1 MTIRPAR
8 PEDVEAVRR
17 VVRTAYE
24 HYVTRL
30 GKPPGPMLDDYGQ
43 RVADEQAWVLE
54 DEGELAGVLILK
66 DGDGGFL
73 LDNLAVSPATQGRGH
88 GRALIAFAEQ
98 EARRRG
104 YAEMRLYTNALMT
117 ENLALYGRLGFHETG
132 HVTEQGYERVYMA
145 KALF

>member
-8 PEDVEAVRR
+8 SKDVEAVRQI
-17 VVRTAYE
+17 VRAAYE
-24 HYVTRL
+24 HYVARL

-54 DEGELAGVLILK
+54 DEGELAGVLILE
-66 DGDGGFL
+66 DGDAGLL

-104 YAEMRLYTNALMT
+104 YAEMRLYTHALMT
-117 ENLALYGRLGFHETG
+117 ENLALYRRLGFHETC
-132 HVTEQGYERVYMA
+132 HVTEKGYERVYMA
-145 KALF
+145 KALL